1 MAGFKDLGIVSKA
14 GLLNEL
20 NDSAG
25 DFILF
30 RLRKVFRRVRS
41 RGARARREALVVDCW
56 GLLLDMPNENLGLS
70 SEICAG
76 EWSLRARSRLS
87 CFLSGSAK
95 LADLRPG
102 PSSFSLSSLN
112 RSSFDFL
119 SWAWMRERFRG

>member
-1 MAGFKDLGIVSKA
+1 MSNA

-20 NDSAG
+20 SDSAG
-25 DFILF
+25 DLIL
-30 RLRKVFRRVRS
+30 LKVRKDFRRVRS
-41 RGARARREALVVDCW
+41 RGARARREPLVVDYW
-56 GLLLDMPNENLGLS
+56 GWLLDMPNENLGLS

-95 LADLRPG
+95 LADLSPG

-112 RSSFDFL
+112 RSSLDFL
-119 SWAWMRERFRG
+119 SWASMSERFRG